1 MNEVVRNTHIP
12 HSNSDVIEEY
22 RGDEIDLFDLLDD
35 IVKNKVWLLVGVL
48 CTLCLAAIYLVTTKP
63 IYEVGV
69 VLKPAAEKDLLE
81 LNAPQLGG
89 IYSMDVAGAYGSV
102 KRHLSSRDI
111 RQDFYVA
118 NHERISAVVGL
129 YNSELSQE
137 QNFSLFNSFF
147 SVSVSGKKD
156 VEEFVRV
163 DLEMWDPV
171 LVANLL
177 NDYVAYSLLQSKQ
190 EVIDTLE
197 SKVAAKIKSL
207 EYDAMLLREKYY
219 SSQTRRKLQLEEAH
233 GVAEAIGQTDPVYI
247 KSDILGSY
255 QPPLY
260 MFGTKAISAEEK
272 AITNRKV
279 VAKSLPHGE
288 DHFIAGLP
296 EVLFKIDQLKK
307 LQIDFDKVALAVIDE
322 SAVPPL
328 SPSKPKKLLILALAT
343 IAGLFSGLMAALLS
357 AAYKRRKLAA
367 I

>member
-12 HSNSDVIEEY
+12 HSNSDVMEEY

-81 LNAPQLGG
+81 LNAPQLNG
-89 IYSMDVAGAYGSV
+89 IYSIDVDGAYGGV
-102 KRHLSSRDI
+102 KRHLSSRDV
-111 RQDFYVA
+111 RQGFYLE
-118 NHERISAVVGL
+118 NYERISSVEGL
-129 YNSELSQE
+129 FKIDLSKE
-137 QNFSLFNSFF
+137 QNFSRFDSFF
-147 SVSVSGKKD
+147 KVSVSGKKD
-156 VEEFVRV
+156 VEDFVRV
-163 DLEMWDPV
+163 ELEMWDPV
-171 LVANLL
+171 LVASLL
-177 NDYVAYSLLQSKQ
+177 NDYVLYSLKRSMQ
-190 EVIDTLE
+190 EAAETLE
-197 SKVAAKIKSL
+197 SKVAARIKAL

-219 SSQTRRKLQLEEAH
+219 SSQTRRKLKLEEAR
-233 GVAEAIGQTDPVYI
+233 GVAKAIGQTDPVYI

-260 MFGTKAISAEEK
+260 MFGTKAILAEEK

-279 VAKSLPHGE
+279 VAQSLPHGE

-296 EVLFKIDQLKK
+296 EVLFKIDQLKN
-307 LQIDFDKVALAVIDE
+307 LDVDFNRVALAVVDE

-328 SPSKPKKLLILALAT
+328 SPAKPKKLLIVALAL
-343 IAGLFSGLMAALLS
+343 IAGLFGGLMMALLRAS
-357 AAYKRRKLAA
+357 YKRRKLAKS
-367 I
+367 